1 MSVLT
6 LLQRDFLSS
15 FFAQPAAQAFV
26 LTGGTALAAFHLL
39 HRLSDDID
47 LFAVAPLSDA
57 ELKHSE
63 VLEFGFQAA
72 QDAGVA
78 IGAKIEGRAPSVHF
92 HQLFLTRGDEPR
104 LKIDLVRDPGP
115 QFSEPLTVEGVRV
128 DSSLNIGVNKV
139 TALSRLAARD
149 YVDLFFLVKAGF
161 QFDELLERAKQKDR
175 GLEEFYLTMALRA
188 VEKIEPNDL
197 PKMLKPLDLNEL
209 KTYFLMLAVDIAR
222 RVKPE

>member
-1 MSVLT
+1 MTVLT
-6 LLQRDFLSS
+6 PLQRDFLSS
-15 FFAQPAAQAFV
+15 FFEQPAAQPFV
-26 LTGGTALAAFHLL
+26 LTGGTALAAFHLQ
-39 HRLSDDID
+39 HRLSDDVD

-92 HQLFLTRGDEPR
+92 HQLFLTREDEPR
-104 LKIDLVRDPGP
+104 LKVDLVRDPGP
-115 QFSEPLTVEGVRV
+115 QFGEPLIVEDVRV
-128 DSSLNIGVNKV
+128 DAALNIAVNKV
-139 TALSRLAARD
+139 VALSRLAARD
-149 YVDLFFLVKAGF
+149 YVDLFFLAKAGF
-161 QFDELLERAKQKDR
+161 QFDELLEHAKQKDR

-188 VEKIEPNDL
+188 VERIEADDL
-197 PKMLKPLDLNEL
+197 PKMLKPFDLGEL
-209 KTYFLMLAVDIAR
+209 KAYFLALAVDIAK

>member
-1 MSVLT
+1 MTVLT
-6 LLQRDFLSS
+6 RLQRDFLSS
-15 FFAQPAAQAFV
+15 FFAQPAARPFV
-26 LTGGTALAAFHLL
+26 LTGGTALAAFHLQ
-39 HRLSDDID
+39 HRLSDDVD

-63 VLEFGFQAA
+63 ILELGFQAA

-78 IGAKIEGRAPSVHF
+78 IGAVVESRAPSVHF
-92 HQLFLTRGDEPR
+92 HQVFLTRGDESR

-115 QFSEPLTVEGVRV
+115 QFGEPLQVEGVQV
-128 DSSLNIGVNKV
+128 DALLNIAVNKV

-149 YVDLFFLVKAGF
+149 YVDLFFLGKAGF

-175 GLEEFYLTMALRA
+175 GLEEFYLAMALRA
-188 VEKIEPNDL
+188 VEKIEPADL

-209 KTYFLMLAVDIAR
+209 KAFFLTLAVTIAQ

>member
-6 LLQRDFLSS
+6 RLQHDFLSS
-15 FFAQPAAQAFV
+15 FFAQPAAQPFV
-26 LTGGTALAAFHLL
+26 LTGGTALAAFHLE

-63 VLEFGFQAA
+63 ILELGFQAA

-78 IGAKIEGRAPSVHF
+78 LGAVVESRAPSVHF
-92 HQLFLTRGDEPR
+92 HQVFLTRDDEPR

-115 QFSEPLTVEGVRV
+115 QFGEPLNVEGVHV
-128 DSSLNIGVNKV
+128 DALLNIAVNKV

-149 YVDLFFLVKAGF
+149 YVDLFFLAQADFK
-161 QFDELLERAKQKDR
+161 FDDLLERAKQKDR
-175 GLEEFYLTMALRA
+175 GLEEFYLAMALRA
-188 VEKIEPNDL
+188 VEKIEPADL
-197 PKMLKPLDLNEL
+197 PKMLKPIDLNEL
-209 KTYFLMLAVDIAR
+209 KAHFLDLAAAIAQ